1 MSREKGLWAQ
11 DIRKSFDE
19 KIVLKGVSVGVGRGE
34 CVGVLGPNGAGKTTC
49 FSILTG
55 ILKPDSGFVYYDG
68 QDVTHLPMYQRAR
81 LGISYL
87 PQDSSIFRGLTVEN
101 NLRSVLEI
109 NEKDPDKVEEKLD
122 ELLDLFS
129 ISHIRRSAAIALS
142 GGERRRTEI
151 ARCLAINPKI
161 LMLDEPLAGID
172 PIAVK
177 DVRDTIVTLKK
188 LGIGILVTDHN
199 VRETLDIVDRAY
211 IIAEGKVLA
220 EGTATQIV
228 NNSEVR
234 RVYLGRD
241 FSI

>member
-1 MSREKGLWAQ
+1 MQQRKGLWA
-11 DIRKSFDE
+11 DNIRKSFD
-19 KIVLKGVSVGVGRGE
+19 KKTVLLGVSVGVGRGE
-34 CVGVLGPNGAGKTTC
+34 CVGLLGPNGAGKTTC

-55 ILKPDSGFVYYDG
+55 ILKPDSGSVYYNN

-101 NLRSVLEI
+101 NIRAVLEI
-109 NEKDPDKVEEKLD
+109 NEKDPDKLEERLD
-122 ELLDLFS
+122 ELLELFS
-129 ISHIRRSAAIALS
+129 ISHIRESAAISLS

-151 ARCLAINPKI
+151 ARCLAINPSI

-177 DVRDTIVTLKK
+177 EVQETIITLKN
-188 LGIGILVTDHN
+188 LGIGILITDHN

-211 IIAEGKVLA
+211 IVAEGRVLA
-220 EGTATQIV
+220 EGNTEQLI
-228 NNSEVR
+228 NNKDVK
-234 RVYLGRD
+234 RVYLGHD
-241 FSI
+241 FNM